1 DERTASLNLAYI
13 QLNSQLSRTV
23 IDFLVAQPKSYFDY
37 GNDNKISQAKHRQ
50 LEIYLYGLD
59 DQTTNIQTTNL
70 LINELFNKSLN
81 ILKNNIE
88 KQETD
93 LQNLSTNI
101 RIAKENVL
109 SRDYNE
115 LASLCDD
122 YLRRYENNEDEN
134 NLMHNLFS
142 GDNSTKIAEII
153 VKSVLSSISIWFK

>member
-1 DERTASLNLAYI
+1 M
-13 QLNSQLSRTV
+13 
-23 IDFLVAQPKSYFDY
+23 
-37 GNDNKISQAKHRQ
+37 
-50 LEIYLYGLD
+50 
-59 DQTTNIQTTNL
+59 
-70 LINELFNKSLN
+70 
-81 ILKNNIE
+81 
-88 KQETD
+88 
-93 LQNLSTNI
+93 TNI